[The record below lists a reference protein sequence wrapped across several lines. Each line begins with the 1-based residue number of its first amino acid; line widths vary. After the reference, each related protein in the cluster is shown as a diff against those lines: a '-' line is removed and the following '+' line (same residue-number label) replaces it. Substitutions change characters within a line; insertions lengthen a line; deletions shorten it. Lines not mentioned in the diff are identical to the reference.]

1 VVVVDVVL
9 VVFVAVAGVNR
20 RPLRG
25 LRDGQP
31 TLPTPRASHAPS
43 SATATATTTA
53 TTSRGG
59 RGILVCT
66 PTTTY
71 AYLYATNQPSF
82 CTSAVL
88 AC

>member
-1 VVVVDVVL
+1 MVVVDVVL

-25 LRDGQP
+25 LRDGQ
-31 TLPTPRASHAPS
+31 PTPRASHAPS